1 MGTYSNP
8 QLEAMGL
15 VPHRNGVDE
24 RLPYTKWDR
33 KAVLHAAIRATNQ
46 PDKPLNDDMWRI
58 AAGNNVITAVRCNMG
73 IYIIKIS
80 TVIPNGNT
88 NGTDKPLPD
97 EYYLCKKETEVW
109 TLKYLTSSEG
119 NHKSNSHLK
128 QASNSDNY
136 SVSTYNEYIPTVVMD
151 AVDAYIFI

>member
-1 MGTYSNP
+1 MDTYSKP

-15 VPHRNGVDE
+15 SPLRENIDE
-24 RLPYTKWDR
+24 GLKYGEWDR
-33 KAVLHAAIRATNQ
+33 RGVLHAAIRAT
-46 PDKPLNDDMWRI
+46 
-58 AAGNNVITAVRCNMG
+58 V
-73 IYIIKIS
+73 
-80 TVIPNGNT
+80 PNGNT

-97 EYYLCKKETEVW
+97 EYYLCKKETGVW
-109 TLKYLTSSEG
+109 TLKYLTSAEG
-119 NHKSNSHLK
+119 NHKSNAHLI